1 MKTGMLKK
9 ALVLVTATLTLA
21 STAKADKGMWLLNE
35 LTQENLQQMRELGFT
50 LSSEELYSLSKPS
63 VAGSV
68 VIFGRGCTGVT
79 VSNKGLVMTN
89 HHCGYSAIQ
98 SQSTVDHDYLRDG
111 FVSHSFEQELPIEGL
126 QIRYLS
132 DIKDVT
138 PLILAGLKKAK
149 VADEAARIS
158 QIQKI
163 TADLVNKENKRLK
176 NEHKEVIIRPYYAGN
191 KYYMITYDVFKD
203 VRMVFA
209 PPSSIGKFGGD
220 TDNWMWTRHTGDFAV
235 FRVYASPD
243 NKPAYYNKD
252 NVPYQPKHF
261 ATVSTAGYKEGD
273 FAMTIGFPGS
283 TERYIPSWGIENR
296 MHNSNA
302 PMVEARGI
310 KQAIWRKAMDA
321 DQATR
326 IKYSDKYARS
336 SNYWKNSIGMN
347 RGLSRLKVVDRK
359 REEEAAFAQWVA
371 TTGSKTYAGVLEG
384 LEKAYKESGDLTRRL
399 TYINETLMRGSEV
412 SDMASALDPSSL
424 DGLTAAQQKERIDA
438 LYKDYL
444 PTLDREVLPAMLD
457 LVRQRVPR
465 EDLSKLFDLI
475 DREFKGDSKAY
486 ADYLFD
492 QSFLLDKARLEAA
505 LVAGDYRA
513 KYDADPAVAFMLM
526 VSSTVSKLRAE
537 VQAST
542 LDISRLNRLYF
553 AGRQEMDPKRPM
565 PSDANFTMRMSYGS
579 ILGYEPSDAVSYNYF
594 TTPKGILEKYVSGST
609 EFDLKPEFIDLL
621 TKEQWGRWVDQ
632 KSGIMHVNF
641 LSNNDITGGNSGS
654 PVFDKNGRVIGLAFD
669 GNWEA
674 MSGDIEFEP
683 ALQRTISVDIRY
695 CLFVIEQWGKCPRLI
710 EELDFRN

>member
-1 MKTGMLKK
+1 MTGMLKK
-9 ALVLVTATLTLA
+9 ALLLATATLTLA
-21 STAKADKGMWLLNE
+21 TTAKADKGMWLLNE

-138 PLILAGLKKAK
+138 PTILAGLKKSK
-149 VADEAARIS
+149 GGGEAARIV
-158 QIQKI
+158 QIQQI
-163 TADLVNKENKRLK
+163 IADLVSKENKRLK
-176 NEHKEVIIRPYYAGN
+176 DEHKEVIIRPYYAGN

-220 TDNWMWTRHTGDFAV
+220 TDNWMWTRHTGDFSV
-235 FRVYASPD
+235 FRVYASPS
-243 NKPAYYNKD
+243 NKPALYSKD

-261 ATVSTAGYKEGD
+261 ASVSTAGYKEGD

-302 PMVEARGI
+302 PMVEARGA

-326 IKYSDKYARS
+326 IKYSDKYAGS
-336 SNYWKNSIGMN
+336 ANYWKNSIGMN
-347 RGLSRLKVVDRK
+347 RGLTRLKVVDRK
-359 REEEAAFAQWVA
+359 REEEAAFAKWVA
-371 TTGSKTYAGVLEG
+371 STGNKNYVGVLEG
-384 LEKAYKESGDLTRRL
+384 LEKAYKESGDITRRL
-399 TYINETLMRGSEV
+399 TYITETLVRGAEV
-412 SDMASALDPSSL
+412 MGVVGALDP
-424 DGLTAAQQKERIDA
+424 DGLQTLAPAQQKEHIEA
-438 LYKDYL
+438 VYKDYL
-444 PTLDREVLPAMLD
+444 PNLDREVLPAMID

-465 EDLSKLFDLI
+465 SDLASLLDLI
-475 DREFKGDSKAY
+475 DQKFKGDSKAY
-486 ADYLFD
+486 ADYLFSN
-492 QSFLLDKARLEAA
+492 SFLLDKAKLEAA
-505 LVAGDYRA
+505 LAGADYRA
-513 KYDADPAVAFMLM
+513 KYEADPATSFMM
-526 VSSTVSKLRAE
+526 MIASSVDKLRSE
-537 VQAST
+537 VRSSS
-542 LDISRLNRLYF
+542 LDINRLNRLYF

-594 TTPKGILEKYVSGST
+594 TTPKGILEKYVPGST
-609 EFDLKPEFIDLL
+609 EFDLKPEFIELL
-621 TKEQWGRWVDQ
+621 NKEQWGRWADE

-695 CLFVIEQWGKCPRLI
+695 CLFVIEQWGKCPRLV
-710 EELDFRN
+710 EELDLRK

>member
-1 MKTGMLKK
+1 MTRTLKK
-9 ALVLVTATLTLA
+9 ALLLATATLTLA
-21 STAKADKGMWLLNE
+21 TTAKADKGMWLLNE

-132 DIKDVT
+132 DIKDIT
-138 PLILAGLKKAK
+138 PTILARLKKSK
-149 VADEAARIS
+149 KGGEAARIM
-158 QIQKI
+158 QIEQI
-163 TADLVNKENKRLK
+163 IADLVSRENKRLQD
-176 NEHKEVIIRPYYAGN
+176 EHKEVIIRPYYAGN

-220 TDNWMWTRHTGDFAV
+220 TDNWMWTRHTGDFSV
-235 FRVYASPD
+235 FRVYASAD
-243 NKPAYYNKD
+243 NRPALYSKD

-261 ATVSTAGYKEGD
+261 AAVSTAGYKEGD

-302 PMVEARGI
+302 PMIEVRGA

-326 IKYSDKYARS
+326 IKYSDKYAGS
-336 SNYWKNSIGMN
+336 ANYWKNSIGMN
-347 RGLSRLKVVDRK
+347 RGLTRLKVVDRK
-359 REEEAAFAQWVA
+359 REEEAAFAKWVA
-371 TTGSKTYAGVLEG
+371 STGNKTYAGVLDG
-384 LEKAYKESGDLTRRL
+384 LEKAYKESGDITRRL
-399 TYINETLMRGSEV
+399 TYISETLMRGAEV
-412 SDMASALDPSSL
+412 MGIAGALDP
-424 DGLTAAQQKERIDA
+424 DGLQELTSAQQKECIEA
-438 LYKDYL
+438 VYKDYV
-444 PTLDREVLPAMLD
+444 PSLDCEVLPAMID
-457 LVRQRVPR
+457 LVRQRVLR
-465 EDLSKLFDLI
+465 SDLASLLDLI
-475 DREFKGDSKAY
+475 DQKFKGDSKAY
-486 ADYLFD
+486 ADYLFAN
-492 QSFLLDKARLEAA
+492 SFLLDKAKLEAA
-505 LVAGDYRA
+505 LAGADYRA
-513 KYDADPAVAFMLM
+513 KYEADPATAFMM
-526 VSSTVSKLRAE
+526 MIASSVDKLRTEIRSSA
-537 VQAST
+537 
-542 LDISRLNRLYF
+542 LDINRLNRLYF

-594 TTPKGILEKYVSGST
+594 TTPKGILEKYVPGST
-609 EFDLKPEFIDLL
+609 EFDLKPDFIDLL
-621 TKEQWGRWVDQ
+621 DKEQWGRWADE

-654 PVFDKNGRVIGLAFD
+654 PVFDKNGCVIGLAFD

-695 CLFVIEQWGKCPRLI
+695 CLFVIEQWGKCPRLV
-710 EELDFRN
+710 EELDLRK